1 MVARR
6 TPIPRSYDTQILKIT
21 AIAVNDC
28 RLLVT
33 LVSDLPRTMHREC
46 FTFTSLDQCL
56 DSFGSTTLDPHGS
69 TTKLITC
76 QRNIPKYHVVMLVS
90 SCNPNFLPPMPLVG
104 QHEHN
109 LCQVNDLG
117 RTSKSVLIDEIIAW
131 CHTACKVR
139 DLVFPGGS
147 FMDHPPDSEWEWAQ

>member
-1 MVARR
+1 M
-6 TPIPRSYDTQILKIT
+6 Y
-21 AIAVNDC
+21 VNDC

-46 FTFTSLDQCL
+46 FTSSDCIDQCL

-104 QHEHN
+104 QHERN

-117 RTSKSVLIDEIIAW
+117 RTSKSVLIDESSPGAIQFARCVTWFFPVEVLWNIHPILNGNGLSGFGTW
-131 CHTACKVR
+131 NSERWPFSLH
-139 DLVFPGGS
+139 VFTP
-147 FMDHPPDSEWEWAQ
+147 